1 MHQHTKVGIL
11 GAGHVGLPWS
21 AYSPAAQGICDQIV
35 LLDIDGQ
42 KASSQAEDIADAI
55 PSLLHPVQV
64 TAGGYG
70 DITDA
75 DVVVLAACGSAVEQD
90 RLQELEATW
99 AVAEA
104 IAPQFVAC
112 GFCGIVVSISNPCDI
127 IAQRF
132 AQRTGRQVIGTGTAL
147 DSARLRRRL
156 AQWLGVA
163 PHSVCAYMLGEHGDS
178 QVAALHPA
186 SVAGIPLFLW
196 LEQHGLPRQALAP
209 LLEQTVY
216 AGWHVLQGKGCTEF
230 GIGGAAAALIRAILR
245 DEAVLPCAPCCR
257 GNTASRASMPAP
269 PAASAPRGSS
279 WSSPSAPLQEDRPWT
294 RAAPFCAN
302 TWAKAAAWRTAPQPK
317 ERLRLPGSVFF

>member
-11 GAGHVGLPWS
+11 GAGHVGS
-21 AYSPAAQGICDQIV
+21 HVAYSLAAQGICDQIV

-42 KASSQAEDIADAI
+42 KASSQAEDIADAV
-55 PSLLHPVQV
+55 PSLLHPLQV
-64 TAGGYG
+64 TAGGYD
-70 DITDA
+70 DIADA

-104 IAPQFVAC
+104 IAPQLVAC

-132 AQRTGRQVIGTGTAL
+132 AQRTGLQVIGTGTAL

-178 QVAALHPA
+178 QVAALHAA

-245 DEAVLPCAPCCR
+245 DEKAVLPCSTLLQGQYGQQGVYASTPCR
-257 GNTASRASMPAP
+257 IGAQGVETILELPL
-269 PAASAPRGSS
+269 
-279 WSSPSAPLQEDRPWT
+279 SPQEQQALDQS
-294 RAAPFCAN
+294 CAI
-302 TWAKAAAWRTAPQPK
+302 
-317 ERLRLPGSVFF
+317 LRKHLG

>member
-11 GAGHVGLPWS
+11 GAGHVGS
-21 AYSPAAQGICDQIV
+21 HVAYSLAAQGICDQIV

-42 KASSQAEDIADAI
+42 KASSQAEDIADAV

-64 TAGGYG
+64 TAGGYD
-70 DITDA
+70 DIADA

-104 IAPQFVAC
+104 IAPQLVAC

-132 AQRTGRQVIGTGTAL
+132 AQRTGLQVIGTGTAL

-178 QVAALHPA
+178 QVAALHAA

-196 LEQHGLPRQALAP
+196 LEHGLPRQALAP

-245 DEAVLPCAPCCR
+245 DEKAVLPCSTRLQGQYGQQGVYASTPCR
-257 GNTASRASMPAP
+257 IGAQGVEAVLELPL
-269 PAASAPRGSS
+269 
-279 WSSPSAPLQEDRPWT
+279 SPQEQQALDQS
-294 RAAPFCAN
+294 CAI
-302 TWAKAAAWRTAPQPK
+302 
-317 ERLRLPGSVFF
+317 LRKHLG